1 MGTFRDTWIR
11 LWKDFGKGIVIMV
24 AVLALIGGIW
34 AFDTRYV
41 IRELFEIAQ
50 ASDVTAREAIQVQ
63 FMQSGALD
71 RLFYWQR
78 MLMDLKVR
86 REQNPNDKCTQEGI
100 IEAQKHIDVIQ
111 EELKELQML
120 K

>member
-1 MGTFRDTWIR
+1 MQF
-11 LWKDFGKGIVIMV
+11 LKDFWKGIVV
-24 AVLALIGGIW
+24 VGAVIALIGGIW

-50 ASDVTAREAIQVQ
+50 ASDVKAREAIQVQ
-63 FMQSGALD
+63 FMKSGALD

-86 REQNPNDKCTQEGI
+86 REQNPNDKCVQEGI
-100 IEAQKHIDVIQ
+100 EEAQRQISTIQ
-111 EELKELQML
+111 AELKDLQNL

>member
-1 MGTFRDTWIR
+1 MKF
-11 LWKDFGKGIVIMV
+11 LKDFWKGIIIVV
-24 AVLALIGGIW
+24 GVLALIGGIW

-41 IRELFEIAQ
+41 IRELFDIAQ
-50 ASDVTAREAIQVQ
+50 ASDVKAREAIQVQ
-63 FMQSGALD
+63 FMKSGALD

-100 IEAQKHIDVIQ
+100 TEAQRQINMIQ
-111 EELKELQML
+111 EEIKDLQNLK
-120 K
+120 

>member
-1 MGTFRDTWIR
+1 MNF
-11 LWKDFGKGIVIMV
+11 LKDFWKGIVV
-24 AVLALIGGIW
+24 VGAVIALIGGIW

-41 IRELFEIAQ
+41 IRELFIIAQ
-50 ASDVTAREAIQVQ
+50 ASDVEAREAIQVQ
-63 FMQSGALD
+63 FMRSGALD

-86 REQNPNDKCTQEGI
+86 REQNPNDKCVQEGI
-100 IEAQKHIDVIQ
+100 EEAQRQINTIQ
-111 EELKELQML
+111 AELKDLQNL

>member
-1 MGTFRDTWIR
+1 MKF
-11 LWKDFGKGIVIMV
+11 LKDFWKGIVV
-24 AVLALIGGIW
+24 VGAVLALIGGIW

-41 IRELFEIAQ
+41 IRELFDIAQ
-50 ASDVTAREAIQVQ
+50 ASDVKARQSIQVQ
-63 FMQSGALD
+63 FMESGALD

-100 IEAQKHIDVIQ
+100 VDAQKQINTIQ
-111 EELKELQML
+111 EELKKLQKL

>member
-1 MGTFRDTWIR
+1 MKF
-11 LWKDFGKGIVIMV
+11 LKDFWKGIVIAV
-24 AVLALIGGIW
+24 GVLALIGGIW

-41 IRELFEIAQ
+41 IRELFELAQ
-50 ASDVTAREAIQVQ
+50 ASDVKAREAIQVQ
-63 FMQSGALD
+63 FMKSGALD

-86 REQNPNDKCTQEGI
+86 REQNPNDRCVQEGI
-100 IEAQKHIDVIQ
+100 EDAQKQINTIQ
-111 EELKELQML
+111 EELKDLQKL

>member
-1 MGTFRDTWIR
+1 MKF
-11 LWKDFGKGIVIMV
+11 LKDFWKGIVIV
-24 AVLALIGGIW
+24 GAILAMIGGIW

-50 ASDVTAREAIQVQ
+50 ASDVKAREAIQLQ
-63 FMQSGALD
+63 FMKSGALD

-100 IEAQKHIDVIQ
+100 IEAQKQINTIQ
-111 EELKELQML
+111 MELKELRRL